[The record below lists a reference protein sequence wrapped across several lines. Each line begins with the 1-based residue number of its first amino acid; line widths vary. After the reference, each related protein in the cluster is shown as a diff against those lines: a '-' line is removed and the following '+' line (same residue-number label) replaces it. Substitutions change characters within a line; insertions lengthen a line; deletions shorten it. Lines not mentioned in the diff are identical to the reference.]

1 VVCECQGHGYERNQF
16 TVMDT
21 FMNNVGR
28 GITPTIFLMN
38 QRIYKGSPLYKQWYG
53 RYALD
58 GKFWRKLK
66 LAIYNG

>member
-1 VVCECQGHGYERNQF
+1 
-16 TVMDT
+16 MDT

-28 GITPTIFLMN
+28 GITPAIYLMN
-38 QRIYKGSPLYKQWYG
+38 KRIYKGSPLYKQWYG

-66 LAIYNG
+66 LVMYNG